1 METSQVSEKVKNY
14 LIDHVG
20 NMLMPGAPFF
30 DEVSKEWKVS
40 VLCRTERGIFV
51 VGEFCLGEDLNFLVI
66 PAKKQMLKILK
77 KTMRRVPALVY
88 ADPSELRRK
97 GVRAVTI

>member
-1 METSQVSEKVKNY
+1 MEAAKASEKVKNY

-30 DEVSKEWKVS
+30 YEASTEWKVS
-40 VLCRTERGIFV
+40 ALCRSERGIFV
-51 VGEFCLGEDLNFLVI
+51 VGEFCLDKDLNFLVI
-66 PAKKQMLKILK
+66 PTKEHMLKILE

-88 ADPSELRRK
+88 ADPAELRRK
-97 GVRAVTI
+97 GVRAATI